1 MKSHTAFFFSTIS
14 SFLPLLDYDQHDR
27 KVIIMRP
34 GCFDPML
41 HKPETPQA
49 DIDMTNLMISD
60 TMGWEMMIINKKMMI
75 NTFKKHHFSAHSF
88 SRGRNGR
95 GLFLKGREGPESKR
109 RLSLGLYGRL
119 Q

>member
-1 MKSHTAFFFSTIS
+1 MKSHTTFFFSTIS

-27 KVIIMRP
+27 KVIFMRP

-88 SRGRNGR
+88 SRGRNG
-95 GLFLKGREGPESKR
+95 LKGGTREQETPISR
-109 RLSLGLYGRL
+109 SV
-119 Q
+119 